1 MKQKLRKANFAAI
14 RALSVQERLDASQ
27 SIRDQLAALP
37 EFIGAN
43 TVFSYLPLPSE
54 PDLTPL
60 IDEARSWCFS
70 RVLGENAME
79 FRVMEKLSLAV
90 EGDHKIRE
98 PDPERCP
105 LVAPGDAEI
114 ILVPGVGFDPEN
126 GNRLGRGKG
135 HYDRYLARVREQSP
149 RVTLVGVCFDC
160 QLGEIPSEPHDQP
173 MDIVVSG

>member
-1 MKQKLRKANFAAI
+1 MTME
-14 RALSVQERLDASQ
+14 ERLSASR
-27 SIRDQLAALP
+27 SICDQVSTLP
-37 EFIGAN
+37 EFIGAG

-60 IDEARSWCFS
+60 FDEARTWCFS
-70 RVLGENAME
+70 RVLGEDSME
-79 FRVMEKLSLAV
+79 FRVMENLSLAV
-90 EGDHKIRE
+90 EGDYKIRE

-135 HYDRYLARVREQSP
+135 HYDRYLSQVRRQSP
-149 RVTLVGVCFDC
+149 RVTLVGVCFRC
-160 QLGEIPSEPHDQP
+160 QLGKIPSEPHDQP
-173 MDIVVSG
+173 MDRVISG